1 MVTDG
6 PESVEFNV
14 TVSVTIAVPE
24 ETEPEPEPV
33 AGDPSVNEGE

>member
-33 AGDPSVNEGE
+33 AGDPSVNEGK